1 MSATMGVSKV
11 DVLFAEAKESVVSF
25 QSYYEMPTT
34 VRNAYNRRRI
44 EMDALKSSTWEV
56 QRLICFMSGKSSI
69 LEKVDDSQL
78 MHLNTLFIVIPFNI
92 IQ

>member
-1 MSATMGVSKV
+1 MGVSKV

-44 EMDALKSSTWEV
+44 EMDALKSST
-56 QRLICFMSGKSSI
+56 
-69 LEKVDDSQL
+69 
-78 MHLNTLFIVIPFNI
+78 
-92 IQ
+92 